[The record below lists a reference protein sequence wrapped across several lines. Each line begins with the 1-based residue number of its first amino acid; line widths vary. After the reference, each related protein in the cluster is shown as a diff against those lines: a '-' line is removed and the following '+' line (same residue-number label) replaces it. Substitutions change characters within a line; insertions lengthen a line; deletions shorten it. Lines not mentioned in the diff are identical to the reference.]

1 MARTMSSCPQAASAF
16 LQAPAAGMHGLF
28 GLGRR
33 LAHSYSSRT
42 LELAAITYIAAL
54 AFAELTSVESLPLPM
69 VAASLALIML
79 GAWRPR
85 SPAGTAQEPSM
96 VSAASGELEND
107 ADTGVEARRH
117 FAASA
122 VATQAPTAKNEAW
135 IELMARVSHELRT
148 PLNAVIGFSDVMD
161 SELLGPVGH
170 PRYREYA
177 RHIRDSG
184 RELLKSAEDT
194 LAITALL
201 ANPGSLDR
209 TTALDFASLA
219 EEAWT
224 GLSAVAQSRAVTFDL
239 VAPEGL
245 AILGER
251 RPLRQILTNL
261 LTEAIDR
268 AADGA
273 TVLLKATSDGD
284 VVQLEFV
291 ASGPAPGPRPAE
303 ASLAVCLARALL
315 DLHGAT
321 LIELKDKSCAWRA
334 VTVLGC
340 AAQQDFFA
348 GPAGR
353 DLETARIC

>member
-1 MARTMSSCPQAASAF
+1 
-16 LQAPAAGMHGLF
+16 MHDLF
-28 GLGRR
+28 GLGRW
-33 LAHSYSSRT
+33 LAQSYSSRT
-42 LELAAITYIAAL
+42 LELAAVTYIAAL
-54 AFAELTSVESLPLPM
+54 AFAELTSVETLPLPV
-69 VAASLALIML
+69 VAVGMALVVLAMWQPSARKLEAGPSRDAAL
-79 GAWRPR
+79 AATEPDAA
-85 SPAGTAQEPSM
+85 PANEAHS
-96 VSAASGELEND
+96 D
-107 ADTGVEARRH
+107 IGVEARRH
-117 FAASA
+117 FASA
-122 VATQAPTAKNEAW
+122 TATTAETPATKNEAW

-239 VAPEGL
+239 LAPEGL

-273 TVLLKATSDGD
+273 AVLLKATSDGD

-340 AAQQDFFA
+340 AAQQDFFTA
-348 GPAGR
+348 PASR
-353 DLETARIC
+353 DLETARVC